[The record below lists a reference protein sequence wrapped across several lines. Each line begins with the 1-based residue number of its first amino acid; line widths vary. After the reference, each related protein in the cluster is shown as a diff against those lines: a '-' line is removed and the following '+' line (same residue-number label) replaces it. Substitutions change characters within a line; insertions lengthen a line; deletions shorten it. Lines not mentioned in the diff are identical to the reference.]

1 MGDDNNP
8 FCIYLRQRLLF
19 LHLLNMRFLP
29 SFRYWYFPWLCG
41 NLLMLGILLEQA
53 HPFTSKVLK
62 APEKEVRKTESK
74 EETPSITPLIL
85 PFFPGCEKAS
95 KQHKRACS
103 TTSMYQYL
111 YANTGYPAGKPQHR
125 TAGIVIVDFLVDKN
139 GKMKDIRL
147 IRDPGH
153 DRGQDA
159 LRLFRKMQKSGL
171 LWEPGMAGSE
181 PINVRMQVRLHY
193 NMVWAGAP
201 KK

>member
-1 MGDDNNP
+1 M
-8 FCIYLRQRLLF
+8 
-19 LHLLNMRFLP
+19 
-29 SFRYWYFPWLCG
+29 CG
-41 NLLMLGILLEQA
+41 ILLMLGIFLEQV
-53 HPFTSKVLK
+53 HPGTSKALK
-62 APEKEVRKTESK
+62 APVREATKTDDI
-74 EETPSITPLIL
+74 EEMPRPTPIKL
-85 PFFPGCEKAS
+85 PFFPGCDKKAS
-95 KQHKRACS
+95 KQKRACS
-103 TTSMYQYL
+103 TSLMYQYL

-159 LRLFRKMQKSGL
+159 LRLFRKMQKRGF
-171 LWEPGMAGSE
+171 LWEPGMAGGE

-201 KK
+201 QQ